1 MRRLAF
7 PLTVVAALT
16 AIAAATALGRV
27 AWREHLR
34 LVEFRLDPIG
44 PHPPVPGP
52 PGSPSTAS
60 PESAPRRLLLFGDS
74 RVAGWRPLPSLD
86 GFEVIARGV
95 PGETTA
101 LARLRLARTLDE
113 VRPDLV
119 VVQVGV
125 NDLKAIGLMPDRA
138 AAISARADENVHAIA
153 GAAAGAARQVVL
165 MTMIPPGRRDLL
177 HRLIGSANVEGM
189 VREANARWRAREIER
204 VTLFDCDPV
213 LAPGGRLDPR
223 FQADTLHLNAV
234 GYAALN
240 AAIEPV
246 LARLA
251 AQASP
256 GPEGG
261 GAGETGVGRT
271 GVAARP

>member
-16 AIAAATALGRV
+16 AMAAATALGRF
-27 AWREHLR
+27 AWRAHLR

-44 PHPPVPGP
+44 SSAPGP
-52 PGSPSTAS
+52 THPGSPPTAA
-60 PESAPRRLLLFGDS
+60 PESAPRRVLLFGDS
-74 RVAGWRPLPSLD
+74 RVAGWSPLPSID
-86 GFEVIARGV
+86 GLEVIARGV

-101 LARLRLARTLDE
+101 LALLRLARTLGE

-138 AAISARADENVHAIA
+138 AAVFARADENLQVIA
-153 GAAAGAARQVVL
+153 GDAAGAARQVVL
-165 MTMIPPGRRDLL
+165 MTIIPPGRRDLL
-177 HRLIGSANVEGM
+177 HRLIGDADVEGM
-189 VREANARWRAREIER
+189 VREANALWRGREIER

-223 FQADTLHLNAV
+223 YQADTLHLNV
-234 GYAALN
+234 LGYAALN

-251 AQASP
+251 AQAAP
-256 GPEGG
+256 GPQGRDAGAG
-261 GAGETGVGRT
+261 GAGA
-271 GVAARP
+271 VAPP